1 MYGFQ
6 EITADQLKALREQ
19 GGAFTLIDVRSP
31 GEVARGVIDGAR
43 HLPLHLLPMSVQQM
57 DKSQRL
63 VFYCLSGGR
72 SAQAAAFAASQGF
85 GQVLNLR
92 GGISAWVNRGFP
104 LVSCPVD
111 KDILK

>member
-43 HLPLHLLPMSVQQM
+43 HLPLHLLPMSVQQ
-57 DKSQRL
+57 
-63 VFYCLSGGR
+63 
-72 SAQAAAFAASQGF
+72 
-85 GQVLNLR
+85 
-92 GGISAWVNRGFP
+92 
-104 LVSCPVD
+104 
-111 KDILK
+111 

>member
-6 EITADQLKALREQ
+6 EITADQLNALRER
-19 GGAFTLIDVRSP
+19 GEAFTLIDVRSP

-57 DKSQRL
+57 DKSQPL

-72 SAQAAAFAASQGF
+72 SAQAAAF
-85 GQVLNLR
+85 
-92 GGISAWVNRGFP
+92 
-104 LVSCPVD
+104 
-111 KDILK
+111 

>member
-6 EITADQLKALREQ
+6 EITADQLKALTEQ
-19 GGAFTLIDVRSP
+19 GDAFTLIDVRSP

-43 HLPLHLLPMSVQQM
+43 HLPLHLLPMSLQHM
-57 DKSQRL
+57 DKSQPV

-72 SAQAAAFAASQGF
+72 SAQAAAFAAAQGF

-92 GGISAWVNRGFP
+92 GGISAWANRGFP
-104 LVSCPVD
+104 IAQLPG
-111 KDILK
+111 

>member
-6 EITADQLKALREQ
+6 EITADQLKALTEQ
-19 GGAFTLIDVRSP
+19 GDAFTLIDVRSP

-43 HLPLHLLPMSVQQM
+43 HLPLHLLPMSLQHM
-57 DKSQRL
+57 DKSQPV

-72 SAQAAAFAASQGF
+72 SAQAAAFAAAQGF

-92 GGISAWVNRGFP
+92 GGISAWANLGFP
-104 LVSCPVD
+104 IVQLSG
-111 KDILK
+111 K